1 MCLLCLI
8 TDVVAPTSAQEKHHI
23 GNDVRGKVEETKPS
37 KSMRSTTPMLLR
49 FAYKRDCSY
58 VFTKIRRISIFPN
71 LLEQINGLGSFLHV
85 KSQIKFSLS
94 IHTTQQVVAKRL
106 ESLPGVSQLWHL
118 KWALH
123 TDATSAPLANS
134 PPFLTLETF
143 NTMTRRNICK
153 L

>member
-1 MCLLCLI
+1 
-8 TDVVAPTSAQEKHHI
+8 
-23 GNDVRGKVEETKPS
+23 
-37 KSMRSTTPMLLR
+37 MLLR
-49 FAYKRDCSY
+49 QLQRKKNTTMAKTCVEKWRKQNHLNQWEAQLPCCSGLPIKEISY
-58 VFTKIRRISIFPN
+58 VFTKIRQISIFPN
-71 LLEQINGLGSFLHV
+71 LSEQINGLGSFLHV